1 VGCLVALFLLVAV
14 VCVGFG
20 FVVHLLWIVA
30 FLFFVF
36 WLIGFAFG
44 RGQRRGGR
52 RL

>member
-1 VGCLVALFLLVAV
+1 MALFLLAAV
-14 VCVGFG
+14 VFLGFG
-20 FVVHLLWIVA
+20 FVVHFLWFVA

-44 RGQRRGGR
+44 HGQRRGGR